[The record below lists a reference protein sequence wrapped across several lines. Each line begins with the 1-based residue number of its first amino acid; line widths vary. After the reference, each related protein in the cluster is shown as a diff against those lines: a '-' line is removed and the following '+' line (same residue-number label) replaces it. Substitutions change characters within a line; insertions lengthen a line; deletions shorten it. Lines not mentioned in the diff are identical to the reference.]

1 MSEISNTKR
10 IARNTLLLYFRQ
22 ILIMAV
28 SLYTVR
34 VVLNVLG
41 AEDYGIYNVVAG
53 VVTMFGFLSGAMAT
67 ASQRYFSFDLGKG
80 DTENLKKTF
89 SVTLTIY
96 ALLALLIVILA
107 ETVGLWFVYN
117 KLVIPLERLTA
128 AKWIYQAAVAS
139 FLFTLITTPYMSA
152 IIAHENMDVYAYVS
166 IVEVVLKLGIVFL
179 LQVLPFDK
187 LIVYGFL
194 LLAVAVI
201 NTSLYRLYCVK
212 KYTEC
217 RFRFLWDKKLFIE
230 IFSYTGWNTF
240 GAAVG
245 VFKFQLVNI
254 LLNQYFS
261 PVLIAAR
268 GIASQV
274 NSAVSSFAINF
285 SNAVRPQI
293 IKLYAAEQKKEMLTF
308 MFTSARYT
316 FFLMFLLAVP
326 LCFEMNSVLG
336 LWLKNVPENTV
347 IFTQL
352 LLIDVMIDSISYNLG
367 IGIQATGRIKW
378 YQIIIGGLLM
388 LNLPV
393 SWILL
398 ALGFVPTSVFIV
410 GIVITFI
417 AFICR
422 LFFLKYLLD
431 FRFTETFVLKNL
443 GFICFSWGCI
453 LPVLL
458 IIHKLFIAKFF
469 IITLCLE
476 YITEFI
482 LILFTGFTNKERQ
495 KGFNFLKGKIY
506 VRKTI

>member
-1 MSEISNTKR
+1 
-10 IARNTLLLYFRQ
+10 
-22 ILIMAV
+22 
-28 SLYTVR
+28 
-34 VVLNVLG
+34 
-41 AEDYGIYNVVAG
+41 
-53 VVTMFGFLSGAMAT
+53 
-67 ASQRYFSFDLGKG
+67 
-80 DTENLKKTF
+80 
-89 SVTLTIY
+89 
-96 ALLALLIVILA
+96 
-107 ETVGLWFVYN
+107 
-117 KLVIPLERLTA
+117 
-128 AKWIYQAAVAS
+128 
-139 FLFTLITTPYMSA
+139 
-152 IIAHENMDVYAYVS
+152 
-166 IVEVVLKLGIVFL
+166 
-179 LQVLPFDK
+179 
-187 LIVYGFL
+187 
-194 LLAVAVI
+194 
-201 NTSLYRLYCVK
+201 
-212 KYTEC
+212 
-217 RFRFLWDKKLFIE
+217 
-230 IFSYTGWNTF
+230 
-240 GAAVG
+240 
-245 VFKFQLVNI
+245 
-254 LLNQYFS
+254 
-261 PVLIAAR
+261 
-268 GIASQV
+268 
-274 NSAVSSFAINF
+274 
-285 SNAVRPQI
+285 
-293 IKLYAAEQKKEMLTF
+293 
-308 MFTSARYT
+308 
-316 FFLMFLLAVP
+316 
-326 LCFEMNSVLG
+326 MNSLLG

-347 IFTQL
+347 IFTQP

-443 GFICFSWGCI
+443 GFICFSCGCI